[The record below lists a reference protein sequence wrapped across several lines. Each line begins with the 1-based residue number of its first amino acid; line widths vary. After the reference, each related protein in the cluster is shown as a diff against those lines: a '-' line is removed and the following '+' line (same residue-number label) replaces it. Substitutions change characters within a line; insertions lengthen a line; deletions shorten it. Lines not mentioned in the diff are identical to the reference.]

1 MLTERQP
8 LLIIVAAV
16 AHPVITIGAGILMK
30 MTKSGRS
37 VARNKPLKCVNLVV
51 INLDVDKKY
60 GSKNK

>member
-1 MLTERQP
+1 

-51 INLDVDKKY
+51 INLEEDKILWH
-60 GSKNK
+60 